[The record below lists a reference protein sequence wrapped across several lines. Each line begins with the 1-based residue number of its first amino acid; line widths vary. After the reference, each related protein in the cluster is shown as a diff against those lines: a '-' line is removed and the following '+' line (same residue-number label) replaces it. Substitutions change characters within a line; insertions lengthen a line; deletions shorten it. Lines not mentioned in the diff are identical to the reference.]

1 MPVKHRQQRYRVW
14 FSDGPDRQPKELVA
28 GKDFRLDFE
37 APGRFFC
44 GDLPPRLVDLMR
56 VAMAIYAVDRLV
68 RRRANESRSWRRD
81 LSVRVEVL
89 DPDFWGSPE
98 IHDRLQ
104 EAVEFVSGDF
114 WDFEFT
120 RGRSSYEGT
129 SPLLTRAFAS
139 ESPLVCLYS
148 GGLDSAAGL
157 SPGLRD
163 CADRPVLPVTV
174 KHQPRQHV
182 LIGDQFK
189 RLRDRFGVRIEPL
202 IIKAAMIRPVGSRW
216 RKEESSQRGRS
227 FLFATAGAVAA
238 VMSGVESVDV
248 YESGI
253 GAINVPLMAGML
265 GTTAT
270 RGCHPEFLRR
280 MSRLASVVAGR
291 DVAFRLPF
299 LDRTKGEMVRFLKG
313 AGLADLAR
321 GTVSCVRYPTGH
333 HSYQQCGYC
342 PACLFRRQAMLVA
355 GIRERRGT
363 YSFNLFGPAKHVNR
377 IRPERLDSLR
387 AFLMQAASLAT
398 VQTTGRLP
406 NPVDRHLR
414 DTLILRPGD
423 SPEPII
429 KLLSRNREEWQAIAD
444 AGRRKGYDWAR
455 LLDPA
460 RTLVGQGASHAPA

>member
-1 MPVKHRQQRYRVW
+1 MLVRHRQQCYGVW
-14 FSDGPDRQPKELVA
+14 FSDGPGRQPKGLVA
-28 GKDFRLDFE
+28 GEDFRLDFE

-44 GDLPPRLVDLMR
+44 GDLPPRLLDLMR
-56 VAMAIYAVDRLV
+56 ISMATYAVDRLS
-68 RRRANESRSWRRD
+68 RRGASESRSWRRD
-81 LSVRVEVL
+81 LTVRVEVL
-89 DPDFWGSPE
+89 DPEFWMSRE
-98 IHDRLQ
+98 ILDRLQ

-120 RGRSSYEGT
+120 KGRSSYEGT

-157 SPGLRD
+157 ARRLQD
-163 CADRPVLPVTV
+163 CADRPVLPITV
-174 KHQPRQHV
+174 KHQPRQQV
-182 LIGDQFK
+182 LIGGQFD
-189 RLRDRFGVRIEPL
+189 RLRNQFGARIEPL
-202 IIKAAMIRPVGSRW
+202 VVKAAIIRPVGSRW
-216 RKEESSQRGRS
+216 RKEESSQRARS

-238 VMSGVESVDV
+238 VLSGSGSVEV

-265 GTTAT
+265 GTKAT

-280 MSRLASVVAGR
+280 MSRLASLVAGR
-291 DVAFRLPF
+291 DVSFRLPF
-299 LDRTKGEMVRFLKG
+299 LDRTKGEIVRGLKR

-333 HSYQQCGYC
+333 RSYQQCGYC

-363 YSFNLFGPAKHVNR
+363 YTFDLFGPAERVNR

-387 AFLMQAASLAT
+387 AFLMQAASLAA

-406 NPVDRHLR
+406 EPVDRHLR
-414 DTLILRPGD
+414 DTQILGPGD
-423 SPEPII
+423 SAEPII
-429 KLLSRNREEWQAIAD
+429 GLLSRNSDEWRLIAE
-444 AGRRKGYDWAR
+444 AGRLKGYHWAR
-455 LLDPA
+455 LLD
-460 RTLVGQGASHAPA
+460 RNLVGQGVSHAPA

>member
-1 MPVKHRQQRYRVW
+1 VKSRHQHYRVW
-14 FSDGPDRQPKELVA
+14 FSDGPDRQSKELVA
-28 GKDFRLDFE
+28 GEDFRLDFE

-44 GDLPPRLVDLMR
+44 GDLPPHLLDLMR
-56 VAMAIYAVDRLV
+56 VAMATYAVDRLV

-98 IHDRLQ
+98 VLNRLR
-104 EAVEFVSGDF
+104 EAVEFVTGDF

-120 RGRSSYEGT
+120 KGCSSYEGT

-139 ESPLVCLYS
+139 ESPLICLYS

-157 SPGLRD
+157 THRLRD

-182 LIGDQFK
+182 LIGDQFD
-189 RLRDRFGVRIEPL
+189 RLRGRFGARIEPL
-202 IIKAAMIRPVGSRW
+202 VIKAAMIRPADSRW

-227 FLFATAGAVAA
+227 FLFTAAGAVAA
-238 VMSGVESVDV
+238 VLSGSGSVEV

-265 GTTAT
+265 GTKAT
-270 RGCHPEFLRR
+270 RGCHPEFMRR
-280 MSRLASVVAGR
+280 MSRLVSTVAGR

-299 LDRTKGEMVRFLKG
+299 LDLTKGEMVRDLKG
-313 AGLADLAR
+313 TGLADLAR
-321 GTVSCVRYPTGH
+321 ETVSCVRYPTGH

-363 YSFNLFGPAKHVNR
+363 YSFDLFGPAKYVNR
-377 IRPERLDSLR
+377 IRHERLNSLR

-406 NPVDRHLR
+406 EPVERHLR
-414 DTLILRPGD
+414 DTQILGPGD
-423 SPEPII
+423 SPDPII
-429 KLLSRNREEWQAIAD
+429 NLLTRNSDEWRVIAGD
-444 AGRRKGYDWAR
+444 GRRKGYDWAR
-455 LLDPA
+455 LLDPP
-460 RTLVGQGASHAPA
+460 RTLVGEGASHAIT